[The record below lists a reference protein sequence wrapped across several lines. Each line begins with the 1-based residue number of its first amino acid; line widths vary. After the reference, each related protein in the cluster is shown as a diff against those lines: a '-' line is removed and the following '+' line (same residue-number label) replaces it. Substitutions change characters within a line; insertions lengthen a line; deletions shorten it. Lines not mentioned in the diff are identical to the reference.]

1 MPKTAPYRLRWDP
14 KQGTYTL
21 HDTGSQRALSVAP
34 DSHAWFDWLA
44 SIPSFTFSGQH
55 GQLTLRQETRS
66 GGTYWYAYRR
76 VGKKMAKRYLGRTIE
91 LTPARLEQVAAQFA
105 ADALSL
111 GQGTLTHGVSRAE
124 RASQHV
130 MTSPI
135 TSLPSRMSARAAVSP
150 LPESLHDVRL
160 VTKLHRPRLRTQ
172 LVRRNHLIQQL
183 QQGMEASLTLISAP
197 AGFGKTTLLAQ
208 WLAESGMPVA

>member
-1 MPKTAPYRLRWDP
+1 MPKTAPYRLRWDL

-21 HDTGSQRALSVAP
+21 HDTGSQRVLSVAP

-55 GQLTLRQETRS
+55 GHLTLRQETRS

-76 VGKKMAKRYLGRTIE
+76 VGEKMAKRYLGRTTE
-91 LTPARLEQVAAQFA
+91 LTPARLEQVAAQLA

-111 GQGTLTHGVSRAE
+111 GQGTLTRGVSRAE

-135 TSLPSRMSARAAVSP
+135 TSLPSGMSARSAVSP
-150 LPESLHDVRL
+150 LP
-160 VTKLHRPRLRTQ
+160 
-172 LVRRNHLIQQL
+172 
-183 QQGMEASLTLISAP
+183 
-197 AGFGKTTLLAQ
+197 
-208 WLAESGMPVA
+208 